1 MIGAEA
7 CAVRDEEDI
16 AESDESTGR
25 CRAAIASALPLIGCG
40 RRAGANMSIYFDVE
54 SDHGTDGAVI
64 VDFSVRVHFR
74 TLVCC
79 VIVFVNNALIES
91 VPRACS
97 DGPRPTSCMAF
108 CPASARGGNIAHF
121 FTRMLHLYGWSF

>member
-7 CAVRDEEDI
+7 SAVRDEEDL
-16 AESDESTGR
+16 AEPDAPSTGR

-40 RRAGANMSIYFDVE
+40 RRAGANMSIYVDVE
-54 SDHGTDGAVI
+54 SDHGIDGAVI
-64 VDFSVRVHFR
+64 VDFAVRVHFR

-97 DGPRPTSCMAF
+97 DGPRPTSW
-108 CPASARGGNIAHF
+108 HF
-121 FTRMLHLYGWSF
+121 VQRRLAAAT